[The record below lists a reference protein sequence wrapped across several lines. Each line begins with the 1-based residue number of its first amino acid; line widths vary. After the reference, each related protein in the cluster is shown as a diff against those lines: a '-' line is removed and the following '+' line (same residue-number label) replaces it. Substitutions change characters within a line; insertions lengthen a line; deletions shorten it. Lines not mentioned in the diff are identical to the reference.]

1 MSTKQIG
8 LHHTNPVISKQM
20 KWSSRES
27 KMVMKCYLLSE
38 PMVRS
43 YGKRMLSLWSNKGI
57 FWVAEARLADQTN
70 SICRN
75 NWMNDLQI
83 EEVLM
88 IQVVT

>member
-43 YGKRMLSLWSNKGI
+43 YGKRMLSLWSNKGM
-57 FWVAEARLADQTN
+57 FWVVAPRLSDQKN
-70 SICRN
+70 SICMN